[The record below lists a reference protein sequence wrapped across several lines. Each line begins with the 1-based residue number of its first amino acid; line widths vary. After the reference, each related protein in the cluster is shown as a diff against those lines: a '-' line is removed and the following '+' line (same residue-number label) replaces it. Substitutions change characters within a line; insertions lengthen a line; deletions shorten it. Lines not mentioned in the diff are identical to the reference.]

1 MRSKRDLRG
10 SAVLDRA
17 DSLFREISPRP
28 SSIEWKKEKINRV
41 DVGKFRDML
50 IRCWSGSL

>member
-17 DSLFREISPRP
+17 DSLFTEISPRP